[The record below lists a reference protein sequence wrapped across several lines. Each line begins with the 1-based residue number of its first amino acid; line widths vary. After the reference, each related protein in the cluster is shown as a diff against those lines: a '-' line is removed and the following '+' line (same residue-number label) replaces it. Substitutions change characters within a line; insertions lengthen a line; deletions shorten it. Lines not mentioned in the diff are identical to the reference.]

1 MTLLTDTLVALL
13 WVGGAILLVLGVHR
27 AARRYMPPLTQP
39 DEDGHVYSGV
49 VRDMASATGF
59 RIAAFYGVILAL
71 VYAHELGEY
80 QTVRDGLAGEATAI
94 ADVFHDAGRYGAP
107 LAGPVREAM
116 ATYVRFVVDRE
127 WDLLG
132 EEKRLSNRA
141 WAARDVA
148 YETVLDVEAVTP
160 RQVALRQH
168 MLKRIH
174 DITTYRH
181 LRQEVAAK
189 DFGLVFW
196 VPAIAGLILV
206 TIPFYIYP
214 PGRVTHVLLSCFG
227 AFSGLILFFIQGFA
241 SPFTPPFRTP
251 PGAFERLL
259 ETDIGATP
267 VISRTE
273 VERRAAQYRGTRP

>member
-13 WVGGAILLVLGVHR
+13 WVGGAILLVLGVHWV
-27 AARRYMPPLTQP
+27 ARRFLPPPGEP

-80 QTVRDGLAGEATAI
+80 QTVRDGLAAEATAI
-94 ADVFHDAGRYGAP
+94 ADVFYDAGRYGEPVAS
-107 LAGPVREAM
+107 PVRSAM
-116 ATYVRFVVDRE
+116 ATYVTFVVQRE
-127 WDLLG
+127 WGLLG
-132 EEKRLSNRA
+132 EEQRLSNRA
-141 WAARDVA
+141 WAARDIA
-148 YETVLDVEAVTP
+148 YDTLLDAEAVTP

-168 MLKRIH
+168 MLKRLH

-181 LRQEVAAK
+181 MRQEVAAK
-189 DFGLVFW
+189 DFGGVFW
-196 VPAIAGLILV
+196 VPAITGLILV
-206 TIPFYIYP
+206 TIPFYVYP

-227 AFSGLILFFIQGFA
+227 AFSGLILFFIQAFA
-241 SPFTPPFRTP
+241 SPFTAPLRTP

-267 VISRTE
+267 VIARAE
-273 VERRAAQYRGTRP
+273 IERRAAGYQGTTP

>member
-13 WVGGAILLVLGVHR
+13 WVGGAILLVLGVHW

-148 YETVLDVEAVTP
+148 YETVLDVKALTP

-259 ETDIGATP
+259 ETDIGTTP

>member
-13 WVGGAILLVLGVHR
+13 WVGGAILLVLGVHW

-160 RQVALRQH
+160 RQVVLRQH

-259 ETDIGATP
+259 ETDIGTTP